1 MELSSRDLRV
11 VLETMMDAGDAADA
25 GAFARVVLDG
35 VDRLIGSDIR
45 TYNVIDLRRGSADVI
60 TRPQDALAPAQLD
73 RFAQL
78 THQHP
83 LIGHFQRRPSDA
95 RALAISDFLSRRA
108 LHATELHRDFFAQ
121 LAIEDQLAI
130 NLPTSDGTVVGIAL
144 NRPRRSFTPRERAIL
159 ELLRPQIARSLES
172 LRERR
177 RAAAVAEALE
187 RAADDAGEAIVLL
200 RHGRVEHVSARAE
213 ALLGGSLPPAAAA
226 ALAAGLDPPMVV
238 EHGGRRLGL
247 ALLRGEVDVLVIRER
262 AEPVPGHGLTTREL
276 TVLEHVRAGL
286 ADREIAD
293 ALRISPRTV
302 HHHLQNVYA
311 KLGVRSRTA
320 ALAMV
325 FGPAS
330 R

>member
-11 VLETMMDAGDAADA
+11 VLETMMDAGAAADA

-35 VDRLIGSDIR
+35 VDRLIGSEIR
-45 TYNVIDLRRGSADVI
+45 TYNVIDLRRGRADVV
-60 TRPQDALAPAQLD
+60 TRPAGALAPAQLD

-78 THQHP
+78 AHQHP
-83 LIGHFQRRPSDA
+83 LIGHFQQRPADA

-108 LHATELHRDFFAQ
+108 LHATELHRDFFAE

-130 NLPTSDGTVVGIAL
+130 NLPTSDGTVVGVAL
-144 NRPRRSFTPRERAIL
+144 NRPGRSFTPRDRAVL
-159 ELLRPQIARSLES
+159 ELLRPQIARSLTS

-177 RAAAVAEALE
+177 RAAAVVEALE
-187 RAADDAGEAIVLL
+187 RAADAAGEAVIVL
-200 RHGRVEHVSARAE
+200 RAGRIEHVSARAE
-213 ALLGGSLPPAAAA
+213 TMLGGSLPPAVAA
-226 ALAAGLDPPMVV
+226 ALAAGLDPPGVV
-238 EHGGRRLGL
+238 VHRGRRLAL
-247 ALLRGEVDVLVIRER
+247 ALLRGDADVLVIREPP
-262 AEPVPGHGLTTREL
+262 EPAPGHGLTPREL

-286 ADREIAD
+286 GDREIAD
-293 ALRISPRTV
+293 TLRISPRTV

-320 ALAMV
+320 ALAKV